1 MPGPALWT
9 IPSHSDYP
17 ADAEER
23 VRDAATIFV
32 GLKVLGV
39 VTEDA
44 SEHTLFG
51 VLEPDKDK
59 VKAGDKGVGLLVR
72 FEGEKGKTQQL
83 IIGKAI
89 KGAEGHRFVRIAGQ
103 DPVYD
108 VQIDPA
114 KLSTKFEDWIKK
126 DLLELNTWDV
136 ENVRIKDYSIVEAQD
151 GTFLE
156 PRFEVAVAWNST
168 DSKWKLDEFF
178 NYKGREKTPASLL
191 ENEELNKQKLDDLKT
206 ALDDLSIVDVRR
218 KPKGLGANL
227 RAGEEFMKDIETRNS
242 LRSRGFYLNPAGNDQ
257 YELLAANGEVYVS
270 MKDAVQYVLRFG
282 SVAES
287 SEAAQEGKL
296 NRYLLVSARVD
307 DSKLPIPTPPAGLDP
322 AKAAEVQAAA
332 EKAAQQPAEKTA
344 PQPEAKTDTPAPAP
358 CARRLPQR
366 PPHLPQRLPHRPR
379 PRLHLRP
386 NRKRR
391 RPLAGSTGCH
401 RGQRDVGRQ
410 ARARCHAGQC
420 GRTTGGGPRGT
431 GSTRS
436 AGSRAGRGGTTTSGD
451 SRPKRPPLHP
461 RKHLPLPPPLKR
473 HLLPPPLQHLP

>member
-1 MPGPALWT
+1 MSEVGKTSVYVVIALVLTGAAYLTRPKQETVTVGDRVDKQIFSDFDPNKVQGLRIVRYEEDLGEIHSFEVAKNARTGSWT

-44 SEHTLFG
+44 SEHALFG

-178 NYKGREKTPASLL
+178 NYKGREKTPAV
-191 ENEELNKQKLDDLKT
+191 T
-206 ALDDLSIVDVRR
+206 AGKRR
-218 KPKGLGANL
+218 TQQT
-227 RAGEEFMKDIETRNS
+227 ETRRPED
-242 LRSRGFYLNPAGNDQ
+242 RSGRSVDRRCTPEAERL
-257 YELLAANGEVYVS
+257 
-270 MKDAVQYVLRFG
+270 G
-282 SVAES
+282 S
-287 SEAAQEGKL
+287 Q
-296 NRYLLVSARVD
+296 SAR
-307 DSKLPIPTPPAGLDP
+307 
-322 AKAAEVQAAA
+322 
-332 EKAAQQPAEKTA
+332 
-344 PQPEAKTDTPAPAP
+344 
-358 CARRLPQR
+358 
-366 PPHLPQRLPHRPR
+366 
-379 PRLHLRP
+379 
-386 NRKRR
+386 RR
-391 RPLAGSTGCH
+391 RVHEGHGNPDLPA
-401 RGQRDVGRQ
+401 V
-410 ARARCHAGQC
+410 ARLLSRIRPATINTKCWPPTAKC
-420 GRTTGGGPRGT
+420 T
-431 GSTRS
+431 S
-436 AGSRAGRGGTTTSGD
+436 A
-451 SRPKRPPLHP
+451 
-461 RKHLPLPPPLKR
+461 
-473 HLLPPPLQHLP
+473 